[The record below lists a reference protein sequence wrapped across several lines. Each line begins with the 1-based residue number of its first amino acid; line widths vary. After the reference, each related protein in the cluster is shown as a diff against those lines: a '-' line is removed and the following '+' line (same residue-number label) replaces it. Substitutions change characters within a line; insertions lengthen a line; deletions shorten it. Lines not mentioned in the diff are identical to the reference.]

1 MRSRG
6 RNPLLLGACA
16 GDALRSFVE
25 AVEKRREGVLPVEL
39 SGLKVV
45 CIADEVASGDA
56 EGVGKRVREIGS
68 LAEQCVGPGVVVS
81 FGDLKGFV
89 SDEESGGEGLRGVVG
104 ELAKLL
110 QVHYDKFWLMGAAAS
125 YESYLKFVGKF
136 PCIEK
141 EWDLQL
147 LPITSVKPSESYQ
160 RPRSR

>member
-16 GDALRSFVE
+16 SDALRSFVE

-45 CIADEVASGDA
+45 CIADEVARGDA

-81 FGDLKGFV
+81 FEDLKK
-89 SDEESGGEGLRGVVG
+89 VV
-104 ELAKLL
+104 
-110 QVHYDKFWLMGAAAS
+110 VR
-125 YESYLKFVGKF
+125 V
-136 PCIEK
+136 
-141 EWDLQL
+141 
-147 LPITSVKPSESYQ
+147 
-160 RPRSR
+160 